1 MGKPMFSENAQAIL
15 KFLQA
20 NQNVD
25 NTLATIAEGVG
36 LPERSVNGTL
46 VSLQREISGHGKLI
60 ERVEVEGFDKK
71 VIRLT
76 AEGAAADPAAEKPE
90 AE

>member
-25 NTLATIAEGVG
+25 NG
-36 LPERSVNGTL
+36 LLGR
-46 VSLQREISGHGKLI
+46 RGKKTST
-60 ERVEVEGFDKK
+60 F
-71 VIRLT
+71 
-76 AEGAAADPAAEKPE
+76 
-90 AE
+90 